1 MIRAR
6 RHLVRRLLV
15 RPSNRM
21 LNTIHD
27 SNKGPGTTA
36 LIDPGILDSK
46 RLQMF
51 YASVKEGSFAAA
63 SQLLSVSPSAISH
76 AMKGLEEDLGCA
88 LFRRMGPQVKPTG
101 AAVRLMPMVE
111 DLLSRMSS
119 MKSALG
125 NLGKRSESLVFRMPS
140 SLAGLL
146 PTAMFA
152 TFSECFPAAR
162 LEVLLESKTA
172 EDPETDF
179 EIDYSDRVPPE
190 QIRRD
195 LINEE
200 IRMYVAP
207 FHGLGQQSKS
217 WRAADIRESLLIFP
231 DRRTHALGSRQLDD
245 GTGLKTWIL
254 PSVMAAREMALQGQG
269 IAFLPQWAVGS
280 AVKDGGLVNL
290 KLAGFHLGRT
300 CCAWW
305 EPTRPPTWVA
315 QVFLSLLVADI
326 ETRLI

>member
-1 MIRAR
+1 
-6 RHLVRRLLV
+6 
-15 RPSNRM
+15 M
-21 LNTIHD
+21 LGATVIGTAFAGYLPNKIMKMIHD
-27 SNKGPGTTA
+27 TNGEQQTAA
-36 LIDPGILDSK
+36 LIDLGILDSR

-51 YASVKEGSFAAA
+51 YASVRVGSFAAA

-76 AMKGLEEDLGCA
+76 AMKSLEEDLGCA
-88 LFRRMGPQVKPTG
+88 LFRRVGPQVKPTG

-111 DLLSRMSS
+111 DLLTRMSS

-125 NLGKRSESLVFRMPS
+125 DWGRRSEWLVFRIPS

-146 PTAMFA
+146 PPAMFA
-152 TFSECFPAAR
+152 TFSECFPTAR
-162 LEVLLESKTA
+162 LEILLDYRRT

-179 EIDYSDRVPPE
+179 EIDYSERIPAE

-195 LINEE
+195 LMAEE

-207 FHGLGQQSKS
+207 FHGLGQQSKLS
-217 WRAADIRESLLIFP
+217 RADIRQSLLIFP
-231 DRRTHALGSRQLDD
+231 DQMSHSLGSRQLGE

-254 PSVMAAREMALQGQG
+254 PSTAAAKEMALQGQG
-269 IAFLPQWAVGS
+269 IAFLPQWAVGA
-280 AVKDGGLVNL
+280 AVKEGSLVNL
-290 KLAGFHLGRT
+290 KLPGFYLART

-305 EPTRPPTWVA
+305 KPTRPPTWVA

-326 ETRLI
+326 ENRLA

>member
-1 MIRAR
+1 MQGR
-6 RHLVRRLLV
+6 RSLVQSLLAV
-15 RPSNRM
+15 LVNRM

-27 SNKGPGTTA
+27 SNQGLRTTTW
-36 LIDPGILDSK
+36 IDPGILDSK

-76 AMKGLEEDLGCA
+76 AMKSLEEDLGCA

-101 AAVRLMPMVE
+101 AALRLVPMVE
-111 DLLSRMSS
+111 DLLARMSS
-119 MKSALG
+119 MKSVLG
-125 NLGKRSESLVFRMPS
+125 NLGRRSESLVFRMPS

-146 PTAMFA
+146 PTAMFT

-162 LEVLLESKTA
+162 LEILLESKTG

-179 EIDYSDRVPPE
+179 EIDYSDRVPAE

-195 LINEE
+195 LMTEE

-207 FHGLGQQSKS
+207 FHGLGQQSKLS
-217 WRAADIRESLLIFP
+217 RADITQSLLIFP
-231 DRRTHALGSRQLDD
+231 DRMAHSLGSRQLDD
-245 GTGLKTWIL
+245 GTGLKSWIL
-254 PSVMAAREMALQGQG
+254 PSAIAAREVALQGQG
-269 IAFLPQWAVGS
+269 IAFLPQWAVGA
-280 AVKDGGLVNL
+280 AVKDGTLVNL
-290 KLAGFHLGRT
+290 KLPGFHLGRT

-305 EPTRPPTWVA
+305 EPARPPTWVA
-315 QVFLSLLVADI
+315 QVFLSLLAADI
-326 ETRLI
+326 ETRLD

>member
-1 MIRAR
+1 
-6 RHLVRRLLV
+6 
-15 RPSNRM
+15 M

-27 SNKGPGTTA
+27 SHEGLRSGPM
-36 LIDPGILDSK
+36 IDPRILDSK

-111 DLLSRMSS
+111 DLLARMSS
-119 MKSALG
+119 MKNALG
-125 NLGKRSESLVFRMPS
+125 NFGRRSEGLVFRMPS
-140 SLAGLL
+140 PLAGLL
-146 PTAMFA
+146 PTALFT
-152 TFSECFPAAR
+152 TFSECFPAAS
-162 LEVLLESKTA
+162 LEILFEAKA
-172 EDPETDF
+172 ADDPEADF
-179 EIDYSDRVPPE
+179 QIDYLERIPGE

-195 LINEE
+195 LLTEE

-207 FHGLGQQSKS
+207 FHLLGQRSKLS
-217 WRAADIRESLLIFP
+217 RADIMQSLLIFP
-231 DRRTHALGSRQLDD
+231 DRMAHSLGCGQLDD
-245 GTGLKTWIL
+245 GTGLRTWIL
-254 PSVMAAREMALQGQG
+254 PTAVAAREMALQGQG
-269 IAFLPQWAVGS
+269 IAFIPQWAVGNS
-280 AVKDGGLVNL
+280 VKEGALLNL
-290 KLAGFHLGRT
+290 KLPGFHLSRT

-305 EPTRPPTWVA
+305 EPTRPLTWVA

-326 ETRLI
+326 ETRLV